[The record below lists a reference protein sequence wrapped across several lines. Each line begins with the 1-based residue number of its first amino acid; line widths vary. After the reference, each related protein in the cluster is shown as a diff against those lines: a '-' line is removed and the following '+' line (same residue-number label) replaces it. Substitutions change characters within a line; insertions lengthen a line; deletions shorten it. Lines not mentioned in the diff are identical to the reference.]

1 MHGML
6 SAAILI
12 GVFAVI
18 AAVCLYMVARV
29 LAAGRGQARGPS
41 RGQVQEQAQV
51 AQAQGQVV
59 QGQGQ
64 MQAGYSS
71 DAT

>member
-18 AAVCLYMVARV
+18 VAACLYLVVRV
-29 LAAGRGQARGPS
+29 FAAGRGHARGQAH
-41 RGQVQEQAQV
+41 GQN
-51 AQAQGQVV
+51 QGH
-59 QGQGQ
+59 
-64 MQAGYSS
+64 AL
-71 DAT
+71 

>member
-18 AAVCLYMVARV
+18 AAACLYVAVRV
-29 LAAGRGQARGPS
+29 YAGRRSAVRRYILTSS
-41 RGQVQEQAQV
+41 R
-51 AQAQGQVV
+51 
-59 QGQGQ
+59 
-64 MQAGYSS
+64 
-71 DAT
+71 